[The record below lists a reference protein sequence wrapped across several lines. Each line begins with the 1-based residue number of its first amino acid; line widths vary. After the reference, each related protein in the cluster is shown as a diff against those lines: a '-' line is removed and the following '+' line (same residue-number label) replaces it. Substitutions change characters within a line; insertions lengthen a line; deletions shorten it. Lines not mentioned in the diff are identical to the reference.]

1 MKEVEMEED
10 SMVKVTMEF
19 EKATK
24 RMFRFKEVTTGT
36 PIIGTLYMSQAAF
49 PAGAPTRITVTVE

>member
-1 MKEVEMEED
+1 
-10 SMVKVTMEF
+10 MVQVTMEF

-24 RMFRFKEVTTGT
+24 RMFRFRENTTGA

-49 PAGAPTRITVTVE
+49 PTGAPTRIKVTVDPVA

>member
-1 MKEVEMEED
+1 
-10 SMVKVTMEF
+10 MVQVTMEF

-24 RMFRFKEVTTGT
+24 RMFRFKEVTTGS

-49 PAGAPTRITVTVE
+49 LQGAPTRIKVTVDAVA